1 MYIKHFFQRTRR
13 WKTWSCSSICLCLR
27 SLGHQVWISNNTNS
41 DSNMFI
47 KRSVTKA
54 ERTQIG
60 FPENYRHIAR
70 FGKIRG
76 QRGPHTY
83 CYPKVKSVYKLDKI
97 LILKIFRIWWNSFF
111 LLRRKCLSAHL
122 SGWLN
127 CPQTRNSLCGRFS
140 GSPATEDGTSA
151 ETLNTQKSI

>member
-1 MYIKHFFQRTRR
+1 
-13 WKTWSCSSICLCLR
+13 
-27 SLGHQVWISNNTNS
+27 
-41 DSNMFI
+41 MFI

-60 FPENYRHIAR
+60 FPENFPHIAR

-111 LLRRKCLSAHL
+111 LWRRKCLSAHL
-122 SGWLN
+122 SG
-127 CPQTRNSLCGRFS
+127 
-140 GSPATEDGTSA
+140 
-151 ETLNTQKSI
+151 

>member
-1 MYIKHFFQRTRR
+1 
-13 WKTWSCSSICLCLR
+13 
-27 SLGHQVWISNNTNS
+27 
-41 DSNMFI
+41 MFI

-83 CYPKVKSVYKLDKI
+83 CYPKVNSVYKLDKI
-97 LILKIFRIWWNSFF
+97 QILKIFRIWWNSFF
-111 LLRRKCLSAHL
+111 LWRRRCLCAHL
-122 SGWLN
+122 SG
-127 CPQTRNSLCGRFS
+127 
-140 GSPATEDGTSA
+140 
-151 ETLNTQKSI
+151 